1 MTHYIINT
9 SMDYAD
15 EFDYPVISLMTARE
29 RQKYIDTYN
38 TWSENWNSEIY
49 FGTNEELWIPA
60 DEALTLIQE
69 AEAVTEEKFDLIA
82 PYLIEVP
89 SVDITDGIVR
99 CFRGGVV

>member
-9 SMDYAD
+9 RMDYAD
-15 EFDYPVISLMTARE
+15 EFYYPVISLMTAEE
-29 RQKYIDTYN
+29 RQNYIDTYN
-38 TWSENWNSEIY
+38 TWSKNWNSEIY

-89 SVDITDGIVR
+89 SVDITDNIVDALDE
-99 CFRGGVV
+99 C

>member
-15 EFDYPVISLMTARE
+15 EFNYPVISLMTAEE

-38 TWSENWNSEIY
+38 TWSKNWNSELY

-60 DEALTLIQE
+60 DEALSLIEE
-69 AEAVTEEKFDLIA
+69 AEAVTKEKFDLIA
-82 PYLIEVP
+82 PYLKKVPAVNIEYRIID
-89 SVDITDGIVR
+89 SLDEH
-99 CFRGGVV
+99 

>member
-9 SMDYAD
+9 RMDYAD
-15 EFDYPVISLMTARE
+15 EFYYPAISLMTAGE

-89 SVDITDGIVR
+89 SVDITDG
-99 CFRGGVV
+99 VVDALEEV

>member
-9 SMDYAD
+9 RMDYAD
-15 EFDYPVISLMTARE
+15 EFYYPVISLMTAEE
-29 RQKYIDTYN
+29 RQKHIDTYS
-38 TWSENWNSEIY
+38 TWSKNWNSEIY

-82 PYLIEVP
+82 PYLKKVP
-89 SVDITDGIVR
+89 SVDITNNIVDALDE
-99 CFRGGVV
+99 C

>member
-9 SMDYAD
+9 RMDYAD
-15 EFDYPVISLMTARE
+15 EFYYPAISLMTAEE
-29 RQKYIDTYN
+29 RQNYIDTYS

-69 AEAVTEEKFDLIA
+69 AEAVTEEKFDLIT
-82 PYLIEVP
+82 PYLKKVP
-89 SVDITDGIVR
+89 SVDITNNIVDALDE
-99 CFRGGVV
+99 C

>member
-9 SMDYAD
+9 RTDYAD
-15 EFDYPVISLMTARE
+15 EFYYPVISLMTAEE

-69 AEAVTEEKFDLIA
+69 AEAVTKEKFDLIA
-82 PYLIEVP
+82 PYLKKVPAVNIEYRIID
-89 SVDITDGIVR
+89 SLDEH
-99 CFRGGVV
+99 

>member
-9 SMDYAD
+9 RMDYAD
-15 EFDYPVISLMTARE
+15 EFYYPVISLMTAEE

-38 TWSENWNSEIY
+38 TWSKNWNSEIY

-69 AEAVTEEKFDLIA
+69 AEAVTKEKFDLIA
-82 PYLIEVP
+82 PYLKKVPAVNIEYHIIDLLEEV
-89 SVDITDGIVR
+89 
-99 CFRGGVV
+99 

>member
-15 EFDYPVISLMTARE
+15 EFYYPVISLMTAEE
-29 RQKYIDTYN
+29 RQKYIDTYS
-38 TWSENWNSEIY
+38 TWSKNWNSEIY

-69 AEAVTEEKFDLIA
+69 AEAVTKEKFDLIA
-82 PYLIEVP
+82 PYLEKVPAVNIEYRIID
-89 SVDITDGIVR
+89 SLDEH
-99 CFRGGVV
+99 

>member
-15 EFDYPVISLMTARE
+15 EFDYPVISLMTAEE

-38 TWSENWNSEIY
+38 TWSKNWNSELY

-60 DEALTLIQE
+60 DEALSLIEE
-69 AEAVTEEKFDLIA
+69 AEAVTKEKFDLIA
-82 PYLIEVP
+82 PYLEKVPAVNIEYHI
-89 SVDITDGIVR
+89 VDLLEEV
-99 CFRGGVV
+99 

>member
-9 SMDYAD
+9 RMDYAD
-15 EFDYPVISLMTARE
+15 EFYYPAISLMTAGE

-60 DEALTLIQE
+60 DEALTLIEE
-69 AEAVTEEKFDLIA
+69 AEAVTKEKFDLIA
-82 PYLIEVP
+82 AYLKEVP
-89 SVDITDGIVR
+89 SVDITDG
-99 CFRGGVV
+99 VVDALEEV

>member
-9 SMDYAD
+9 RMDYAD
-15 EFDYPVISLMTARE
+15 EFYYPVISLMTAGE
-29 RQKYIDTYN
+29 RQKYIDTYS

-69 AEAVTEEKFDLIA
+69 AEAVTKEKFDLIA
-82 PYLIEVP
+82 PYLEKVPAVNIEYRIID
-89 SVDITDGIVR
+89 SLDEH
-99 CFRGGVV
+99 

>member
-15 EFDYPVISLMTARE
+15 EFYYPVISLMTAGE
-29 RQKYIDTYN
+29 RQKYIDTYS

-69 AEAVTEEKFDLIA
+69 AEAVTKEKFDLIA
-82 PYLIEVP
+82 PYLKKVPAVNIEYRIID
-89 SVDITDGIVR
+89 SLEEH
-99 CFRGGVV
+99 